1 MGKTLPGCP
10 IVGYYRKDWE
20 DYEEHSRKVE
30 ITYDDFKVVDL
41 TKPYGF
47 VDINAKVWFQKFLDD
62 NNAEREYLVTEGY
75 LWTEAF
81 PEAQRII
88 TNGNNQSMELNEKKL
103 NGYWSTIDDSTNE
116 FFIINEA
123 FIEKLCI
130 LGENIEPCFEGAQ
143 IKQEFS
149 YNDFKVKMFNMIQEL
164 QHTLN
169 EGGLTYSM
177 DNQLE
182 QEVVE
187 TEVVEDI
194 VETVDSTEPTE
205 NIEYK
210 EEKEEDKYSL
220 EEESNNELENLTNQ
234 FNDLTNKYNELSTS
248 FNSLQE
254 ELKELRAF
262 KNNKMREE
270 KQKMIDSFYMLSEEE
285 KSDVINNIDNY
296 SLDDIEAKLSVICVR
311 NKIDFKQLDDTK
323 EQVITGFS
331 LNNIEYNDTPEWIK
345 EVKRVSAQMN

>member
-10 IVGYYRKDWE
+10 IVGYYRQDWE
-20 DYEEHSRKVE
+20 DYEEHSTKIE
-30 ITYDDFKVVDL
+30 ITHDDFKVVDL

-88 TNGNNQSMELNEKKL
+88 TKGNNQSMELSEKNL
-103 NGYWSTIDDSTNE
+103 NGHWSTIDGSTNE

-149 YNDFKVKMFNMIQEL
+149 YNDFKAKMFNMIQEL

-177 DNQLE
+177 NDQLE
-182 QEVVE
+182 QDEVVE
-187 TEVVEDI
+187 T
-194 VETVDSTEPTE
+194 VETESTE
-205 NIEYK
+205 NIKYKK
-210 EEKEEDKYSL
+210 EEKIDDDNML
-220 EEESNNELENLTNQ
+220 QQESDNELENLTNQ

-248 FNSLQE
+248 FDSLQE
-254 ELKELRAF
+254 ELKDLRAF
-262 KNNKMREE
+262 KNTKMREE

-285 KSDVINNIDNY
+285 KSDVVNNIDNY

-311 NKIDFKQLDDTK
+311 SKIDFKQMDDTT

-331 LNNIEYNDTPEWIK
+331 LNNTEYKDTPEWIK